1 MKKSRGMFG
10 YVAVLLLM
18 VLTISMLFTNGFG
31 SNTRDRRITY
41 PQLLTM
47 IEEGQVRSVA
57 IRGTSLVGVTTTTT
71 VADADFPDKN
81 YDFETTIGAD
91 FIVTA
96 RQMQAAKLNKPLDE
110 VSVKDLPFTIIYRQP
125 LTTPWWYDLIPL
137 AISLVLCGVMFWLI
151 MRAQTGGNGKVM
163 NFGRSRARI
172 HDPNKNKVTFAD
184 VAGAEE
190 EKEELKEM
198 VDFLRNPKAY
208 IDMGARIPKGVL
220 LIGPPG
226 TGKTLLAKEL
236 SKWLFDENKGLIRI
250 DMSEYSEKHN
260 VARLIGSPPGY
271 VGYGEGGQLTEAV
284 RRHPYSVVLFDE
296 IEKAHPEVF
305 NTLLQIFDEGHLTD
319 GSGRKVDFRNTVII
333 LTSNVGSRAAAIRST
348 QVGYSTCSK
357 SDTQQKAPQS
367 EYRRALEETFAP
379 EFLNRIDDIV
389 IFRTLDLSDV
399 ERIID
404 LELKELLSRTD
415 RLGYKVE
422 ITDEAIEAAANLSD
436 RYITDRFLPDKAID
450 LVDEAASRKR
460 IFAFSLPDDIKKA
473 EEKLASLNYDIKEAS
488 HNEQFEKAEKLK
500 VERDKLKKIVDEGR
514 ENYDKEKANAK
525 LSIGE
530 EDIAEIVA
538 DWTGI
543 PVSKLTEAESKR
555 LLNLEDTL
563 HKRVI
568 GQSEAVSAVARAIK
582 RARAGIADPKR
593 PIGSFIFLGPTGV
606 GKTELSKALAEAMFG
621 DENLMIRVD
630 MSEYMD
636 KSNVSKLIGSAPG
649 FVGFDEG
656 GQLTEKVRR
665 KPYSVVLF
673 DEIEKA
679 HPDVFNMLL
688 QILEDGRLTDSH
700 GRTVSFKNTIII
712 MTSNVGASEL
722 NRTQKLG
729 FGSEDDYDDV
739 RDRQINALKQVMK
752 PEFINRIDEI
762 VVFTPL
768 EKTDVEKIA
777 DIMLKNLEKRLEDHG
792 ITLEISDEAKAHL
805 VDKGYDKEYGA
816 RPMRRTIQRQVED
829 KLSEEILKGNI
840 SDNGKVKITLVDGQ
854 LDFSEE

>member
-1 MKKSRGMFG
+1 MFG

-422 ITDEAIEAAANLSD
+422 ITDEAKRTLAAIGYQRKYGVRALRRTLLERIEEPLSGL
-436 RYITDRFLPDKAID
+436 IID
-450 LVDEAASRKR
+450 G
-460 IFAFSLPDDIKKA
+460 
-473 EEKLASLNYDIKEAS
+473 KLHS
-488 HNEQFEKAEKLK
+488 
-500 VERDKLKKIVDEGR
+500 
-514 ENYDKEKANAK
+514 
-525 LSIGE
+525 GE
-530 EDIAEIVA
+530 
-538 DWTGI
+538 
-543 PVSKLTEAESKR
+543 
-555 LLNLEDTL
+555 
-563 HKRVI
+563 RVI
-568 GQSEAVSAVARAIK
+568 VEPDGEKEVILRVA
-582 RARAGIADPKR
+582 
-593 PIGSFIFLGPTGV
+593 
-606 GKTELSKALAEAMFG
+606 
-621 DENLMIRVD
+621 
-630 MSEYMD
+630 
-636 KSNVSKLIGSAPG
+636 
-649 FVGFDEG
+649 
-656 GQLTEKVRR
+656 
-665 KPYSVVLF
+665 
-673 DEIEKA
+673 
-679 HPDVFNMLL
+679 
-688 QILEDGRLTDSH
+688 
-700 GRTVSFKNTIII
+700 
-712 MTSNVGASEL
+712 
-722 NRTQKLG
+722 
-729 FGSEDDYDDV
+729 
-739 RDRQINALKQVMK
+739 
-752 PEFINRIDEI
+752 
-762 VVFTPL
+762 
-768 EKTDVEKIA
+768 
-777 DIMLKNLEKRLEDHG
+777 
-792 ITLEISDEAKAHL
+792 
-805 VDKGYDKEYGA
+805 
-816 RPMRRTIQRQVED
+816 
-829 KLSEEILKGNI
+829 
-840 SDNGKVKITLVDGQ
+840 
-854 LDFSEE
+854 